1 MTFQSYMVASRAIA
15 VFLSLSR
22 VWLSATPETVACQ
35 TPLSSTISRSLLRF
49 TSTES
54 VMLSNHLT
62 LWCPLLLL
70 PSIFASI
77 RVFSNES
84 ALCIGWPEYCSFSFN
99 ISPSSEYS
107 GLTSFR
113 IDWFD
118 LHAVQG
124 TLKNLLRHYNSKASI
139 LWRSA
144 FFMIQLSQQ
153 RVSVLRSLG
162 KTAVF
167 LLWGGHE

>member
-1 MTFQSYMVASRAIA
+1 MQ
-15 VFLSLSR
+15 L
-22 VWLSATPETVACQ
+22 
-35 TPLSSTISRSLLRF
+35 
-49 TSTES
+49 
-54 VMLSNHLT
+54 
-62 LWCPLLLL
+62 
-70 PSIFASI
+70 
-77 RVFSNES
+77 
-84 ALCIGWPEYCSFSFN
+84 SFN

-167 LLWGGHE
+167 FIVGCARIGIGLENKSNLRN

>member
-15 VFLSLSR
+15 VFQSLSR

-99 ISPSSEYS
+99 ISPSNEHP
-107 GLTSFR
+107 GLISFWMISHFSPR
-113 IDWFD
+113 DSQESSTPQFESINPSALSF
-118 LHAVQG
+118 LHSP
-124 TLKNLLRHYNSKASI
+124 TLPSIHDHWKNHGLD
-139 LWRSA
+139 
-144 FFMIQLSQQ
+144 
-153 RVSVLRSLG
+153 
-162 KTAVF
+162 
-167 LLWGGHE
+167 

>member
-15 VFLSLSR
+15 VFQSLSR
-22 VWLSATPETVACQ
+22 VWLSATPETVARQ

-124 TLKNLLRHYNSKASI
+124 TLKNLLWHYNSKASI
-139 LWRSA
+139 LWHSA

-167 LLWGGHE
+167 LLWDGHE

>member
-15 VFLSLSR
+15 VFQSLSR
-22 VWLSATPETVACQ
+22 VWLSATPETVARQ
-35 TPLSSTISRSLLRF
+35 TPLFSTISRSLLRF